1 MHILLVQFFH
11 SQEQLLHGGGSR
23 TQESGFLGADY
34 LCGFL
39 IHDQYPG
46 RNLMRSFLTAPG
58 SWVILCCNTR
68 LQFTQKSS
76 NRIIL
81 GRKIAMIQENFMI
94 ELFYKASK
102 SPSFFLPP
110 WYPQTFLIKL
120 LTKQPS
126 HQAPSSSSSFTSYQ
140 LAESISPRPSC
151 ISTPMRNLQAHC
163 TTNVAHPQN
172 HSSCSK
178 PTCTHS
184 LHIPSKTTFTDT
196 AIYRRALFVG
206 GQETQ
211 PLAMNTTIRCA
222 LATLSSTWTK
232 DQSVNHEILFP
243 HIERSRTS
251 HIQRIRTFRTLHSG
265 AELQER
271 VWT

>member
-1 MHILLVQFFH
+1 
-11 SQEQLLHGGGSR
+11 
-23 TQESGFLGADY
+23 
-34 LCGFL
+34 
-39 IHDQYPG
+39 
-46 RNLMRSFLTAPG
+46 MRSFRTAPG
-58 SWVILCCNTR
+58 NWVILCCNTR

-81 GRKIAMIQENFMI
+81 GRKIVMIQENFMI
-94 ELFYKASK
+94 ELFYKATK

-140 LAESISPRPSC
+140 LAEFISPWPSC
-151 ISTPMRNLQAHC
+151 TNEEFTSTLHHKCCTPTKPQWTDLHTLTAHTIKDHIHWHCNLQKGIIC
-163 TTNVAHPQN
+163 
-172 HSSCSK
+172 
-178 PTCTHS
+178 
-184 LHIPSKTTFTDT
+184 L
-196 AIYRRALFVG
+196 

-232 DQSVNHEILFP
+232 DQSVNQFCVSFKQSINYQTISMRGQWGWKMKRL
-243 HIERSRTS
+243 
-251 HIQRIRTFRTLHSG
+251 
-265 AELQER
+265 
-271 VWT
+271 

>member
-1 MHILLVQFFH
+1 MHTLLVQFFH
-11 SQEQLLHGGGSR
+11 SREQLLHRRGSR

-46 RNLMRSFLTAPG
+46 RNLMRSFRTAPG

-94 ELFYKASK
+94 ELFYKATK

-126 HQAPSSSSSFTSYQ
+126 HQAPSLSSSSFTSYQ
-140 LAESISPRPSC
+140 LAEFISPWSSC
-151 ISTPMRNLQAHC
+151 ISTPMRNLQANC

-172 HSSCSK
+172 HSRLK
-178 PTCTHS
+178 PAHTHS
-184 LHIPSKTTFTDT
+184 TYHQRPHSLTLQFTEGHYLFGGKRHNLWQWTPPFIVLWLPYHLH
-196 AIYRRALFVG
+196 
-206 GQETQ
+206 GQKIN
-211 PLAMNTTIRCA
+211 L
-222 LATLSSTWTK
+222 WTMR
-232 DQSVNHEILFP
+232 FCF
-243 HIERSRTS
+243 HI
-251 HIQRIRTFRTLHSG
+251 
-265 AELQER
+265 
-271 VWT
+271 

>member
-1 MHILLVQFFH
+1 
-11 SQEQLLHGGGSR
+11 
-23 TQESGFLGADY
+23 
-34 LCGFL
+34 
-39 IHDQYPG
+39 
-46 RNLMRSFLTAPG
+46 MRSFRTAPG

-94 ELFYKASK
+94 ELFYKATK

-126 HQAPSSSSSFTSYQ
+126 HQAPPSSSSFTSYQ
-140 LAESISPRPSC
+140 LAEFISPRPSC

-196 AIYRRALFVG
+196 AIYRRALFVLG
-206 GQETQ
+206 
-211 PLAMNTTIRCA
+211 ARDTTFGNEHHHSLCFGYLIIYMDKRSICKPWD
-222 LATLSSTWTK
+222 SVSTYREEQNFTHTE
-232 DQSVNHEILFP
+232 DQNFTHIIL
-243 HIERSRTS
+243 RSRTS
-251 HIQRIRTFRTLHSG
+251 GESLNLTSK
-265 AELQER
+265 
-271 VWT
+271 